1 MTISSLISIFFFLI
15 NPMMSYAYLQ
25 ADSAISI
32 KPPSQ
37 DSIIS
42 IENLGVQRDSAKIK
56 EVIAIRVATTR
67 HIDSLGTLYV
77 DGIAVAGLKAWKTND
92 IKKVL
97 YFRLDSRVQDILL
110 KFLESSP
117 FEKSVLTV
125 YFSVGNARTFIS
137 NTNIPIYMVVRQKI
151 SHWWIWGG
159 AITLLLLAFA
169 GLKNNILKDDNNLYY
184 SLGRAQLF
192 YWTLLVL
199 VAYLAICFTT
209 DTLPDLPMS
218 VLAIL
223 GISVSTTAVSK
234 LVENKNKVSIPIDK
248 NAKSEGFILD
258 VLSDGSSIN
267 IQRFQNVA
275 FNLFFGVIF
284 LQKTFTNH
292 IMPDFDQNVL
302 ILMGISSGAYAAL
315 KNTEPTKEQ
324 SEPPK
329 LTGQD
334 IPLTPDNPPTK
345 PTTDD
350 KSAEPPSKKP
360 GADGAN
366 MAKES

>member
-1 MTISSLISIFFFLI
+1 MG
-15 NPMMSYAYLQ
+15 YAYAQ
-25 ADSAISI
+25 ADSTISI
-32 KPPSQ
+32 KPLSQ
-37 DSIIS
+37 DSIIG
-42 IENLGVQRDSAKIK
+42 IENLGAQQDSAKIK
-56 EVIAIRVATTR
+56 EVIAITVSTTK

-77 DGIAVAGLKAWKTND
+77 DGIAVTGLKPWKTND
-92 IKKVL
+92 IKKIL

-125 YFSVGNARTFIS
+125 HFSVGNARTFIS

-159 AITLLLLAFA
+159 AVVLLLLAFA

-199 VAYLAICFTT
+199 VAYLTICFTT
-209 DTLPDLPMS
+209 DTLPDLPLS

-258 VLSDGSSIN
+258 ILSDGSSIN

-302 ILMGISSGAYAAL
+302 ILMGISSGTYAAL

-329 LTGQD
+329 QTGDD
-334 IPLTPDNPPTK
+334 IPLSPDKPPVK
-345 PTTDD
+345 PTADD
-350 KSAEPPSKKP
+350 KSVETQSKNP
-360 GADGAN
+360 GADEAD
-366 MAKES
+366 ATKKS